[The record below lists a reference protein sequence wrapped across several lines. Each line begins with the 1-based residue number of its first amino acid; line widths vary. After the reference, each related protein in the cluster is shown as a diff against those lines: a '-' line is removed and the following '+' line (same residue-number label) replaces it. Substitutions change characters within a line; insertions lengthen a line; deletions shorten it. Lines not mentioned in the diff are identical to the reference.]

1 MKQLKIFLLMAVAV
15 FSFSVAN
22 AQKSKVKTNKMAAD
36 TVAYQCPMK
45 CEGDKTYSQA
55 GKCPKC
61 GKNLKAVAKPAV
73 AAAYQCPMKCEGD
86 KTYDKAGKC
95 PKCNMNLT
103 KVEPKNETDN
113 HQGHKHN

>member
-1 MKQLKIFLLMAVAV
+1 MKQFKIFLLMAVAV
-15 FSFSVAN
+15 FSFSAAN
-22 AQKSKVKTNKMAAD
+22 AQKSKVKNNKMAAD

-45 CEGDKTYSQA
+45 CEGDKTYSKA

-61 GKNLKAVAKPAV
+61 GMNLKAVAKPAV

-95 PKCNMNLT
+95 PKCNMNLA
-103 KVEPKNETDN
+103 KVEPKKETDN
-113 HQGHKHN
+113 HQGHNHN